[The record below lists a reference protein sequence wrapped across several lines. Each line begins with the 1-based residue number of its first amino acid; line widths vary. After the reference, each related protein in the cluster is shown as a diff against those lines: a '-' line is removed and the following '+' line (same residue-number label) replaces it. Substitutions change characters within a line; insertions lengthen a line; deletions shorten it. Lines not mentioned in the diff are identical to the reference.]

1 MKSSNDLSF
10 KSSPK
15 QNRAKHN
22 LKNFL
27 KKIPPEVLDEMPEI
41 KDAFD
46 PGQKPDISIIKKG
59 EKPEYIRLN
68 KQMNYSDIKMYK
80 KINDLKELVYEI
92 NKEEHKEDLNNI
104 SKENELFEKN
114 YKKIKKDKNKLNRGN
129 YLDYPQFL
137 NISSQYVA
145 KNTKVPNLSDEHN
158 LFSGS
163 PLILQGTELKDYIV
177 YYFGKRVKGIKYLKK
192 LKAYV
197 EKKIE
202 TNNKIDI
209 NEKEKLEE
217 LIKKEKPKGYIPPEE
232 EINILKNDISNSEQT
247 YKNLIEIEEFF
258 KPRKKK
264 LKIIKSLI
272 RQNNRSFNIS
282 TEQSPL
288 KNFVWRITSNFNNE
302 YRNQSNSLNTATT
315 SINMTRKSSPKNS
328 NNINTFNLKNLQR
341 DFHLKLPKLD
351 SSIRSPSNIFNIN
364 NSYKNDKK
372 LKIKKINFNRSL
384 KIDSNSI
391 SRNNKPFQIFKSFYF
406 KEKKSYRRLYNIE
419 PNNKIYKLL
428 QLSNIY
434 SNNDNKKDNYFSV
447 ESDVSDII
455 ELNKEIR
462 ENNKNM
468 EENKF
473 YENTKTNLDD
483 SIKIKEQKIFS
494 KINNINNN
502 KLKNINI
509 SNPNIQKTE
518 EKNNINE
525 IEKENK
531 SFDENYNK
539 VESLFNLIKNKTNNN
554 LEKETKKDI
563 ESYIGSKGKNVE
575 TILTT
580 KSSYNRLHRLINNSK
595 NKKLILEDY
604 AMRKN
609 KYNINDSFSNKQ
621 RIILDK
627 NLGFIKEMIKQK
639 TKFNETLFRDKSK

>member
-1 MKSSNDLSF
+1 MELRKDLF
-10 KSSPK
+10 YKSSPK
-15 QNRAKHN
+15 QN
-22 LKNFL
+22 LKNLF
-27 KKIPPEVLDEMPEI
+27 KKISEKELDEMPQI
-41 KDAFD
+41 NDAFH
-46 PGQKPDISIIKKG
+46 PSKKAFIYGIQKDS
-59 EKPEYIRLN
+59 KPEYIRLN

-137 NISSQYVA
+137 NISSQYVT

-202 TNNKIDI
+202 TNNKIDN

-328 NNINTFNLKNLQR
+328 NNINSFNLKSLQR

-364 NSYKNDKK
+364 NSYKNNKK

-462 ENNKNM
+462 ENNKKM

-509 SNPNIQKTE
+509 SNPNIQKPE

-525 IEKENK
+525 NEKENK

-639 TKFNETLFRDKSK
+639 TKFNEMLFRDKSK

>member
-1 MKSSNDLSF
+1 MELRKDLF
-10 KSSPK
+10 YKSSPK
-15 QNRAKHN
+15 QN
-22 LKNFL
+22 LKNLF
-27 KKIPPEVLDEMPEI
+27 KKISEKELDEMPQI
-41 KDAFD
+41 NDAFH
-46 PGQKPDISIIKKG
+46 PSKKAFIYGIQKDS
-59 EKPEYIRLN
+59 KPEYIRLN

-209 NEKEKLEE
+209 NEKEKIEE

-364 NSYKNDKK
+364 NSYKNNKK

-525 IEKENK
+525 NEKENK

-639 TKFNETLFRDKSK
+639 TKFNEMLFRDKSK

>member
-1 MKSSNDLSF
+1 MELRKDLF
-10 KSSPK
+10 YKSSPK
-15 QNRAKHN
+15 QN
-22 LKNFL
+22 LKNLF
-27 KKIPPEVLDEMPEI
+27 KKISEKELDEMPQI
-41 KDAFD
+41 NDAFN
-46 PGQKPDISIIKKG
+46 PSKKAFIYGIQKDS
-59 EKPEYIRLN
+59 KPEYIRLN

-202 TNNKIDI
+202 TNNKIDN

-328 NNINTFNLKNLQR
+328 NNINSFNLKNLQR

-364 NSYKNDKK
+364 NSYKNNKK

-525 IEKENK
+525 NEKENK

-639 TKFNETLFRDKSK
+639 TKFNEMLFRDKSK

>member
-1 MKSSNDLSF
+1 MELRKDLF
-10 KSSPK
+10 YKSSPK
-15 QNRAKHN
+15 QN
-22 LKNFL
+22 LKNLF
-27 KKIPPEVLDEMPEI
+27 KKISEKELDEMPQI
-41 KDAFD
+41 NDAFH
-46 PGQKPDISIIKKG
+46 PSKKPFIYGIQKDS
-59 EKPEYIRLN
+59 KPEYIRLN

-351 SSIRSPSNIFNIN
+351 SSIRSPSDIFNIN
-364 NSYKNDKK
+364 NSYKNNKK

-509 SNPNIQKTE
+509 SNPNIKKTE

-525 IEKENK
+525 NEKENK

-563 ESYIGSKGKNVE
+563 ESYIGSKGKNAE

-639 TKFNETLFRDKSK
+639 TKFNEMLFRDKSK

>member
-1 MKSSNDLSF
+1 MELRKDLF
-10 KSSPK
+10 YKSSPK
-15 QNRAKHN
+15 QN
-22 LKNFL
+22 LKNLF
-27 KKIPPEVLDEMPEI
+27 KKISEKELDEMPQI
-41 KDAFD
+41 NDAFH
-46 PGQKPDISIIKKG
+46 PGKKAFIYGIQKDS
-59 EKPEYIRLN
+59 KPEYIRLN

-232 EINILKNDISNSEQT
+232 EINIIKNDISNSEQT

-328 NNINTFNLKNLQR
+328 NNINSFNLKSLQR

-364 NSYKNDKK
+364 NSYKNNKK

-525 IEKENK
+525 NEKENK

-539 VESLFNLIKNKTNNN
+539 VESLFNLIKNKTNNI

-639 TKFNETLFRDKSK
+639 TKFNETLFRDKSE

>member
-1 MKSSNDLSF
+1 MELRKDLF
-10 KSSPK
+10 YKSSPK
-15 QNRAKHN
+15 QN
-22 LKNFL
+22 LKNLF
-27 KKIPPEVLDEMPEI
+27 KKISEKELDEMPQI
-41 KDAFD
+41 NDAFH
-46 PGQKPDISIIKKG
+46 PSKKPFIYGIQKDS
-59 EKPEYIRLN
+59 KPEYIRLN

-328 NNINTFNLKNLQR
+328 NNINSFNLKSLQR

-364 NSYKNDKK
+364 NSYKNNKK

-525 IEKENK
+525 NEKENK

-539 VESLFNLIKNKTNNN
+539 VESLFNLIKNKTNNI

-639 TKFNETLFRDKSK
+639 TKFNEMLFRDKSK

>member
-1 MKSSNDLSF
+1 MELRKDLF
-10 KSSPK
+10 YKSSPK
-15 QNRAKHN
+15 QN
-22 LKNFL
+22 LKNLF
-27 KKIPPEVLDEMPEI
+27 KKISEKELDEMPQI
-41 KDAFD
+41 NDAFH
-46 PGQKPDISIIKKG
+46 PSKKAFIYGIQKDS
-59 EKPEYIRLN
+59 KPEYIRLN

-328 NNINTFNLKNLQR
+328 NNINSFNLKSLQR

-428 QLSNIY
+428 QLSNIH

-525 IEKENK
+525 NEKENK

-539 VESLFNLIKNKTNNN
+539 VESLFNLIKNETNNN

-575 TILTT
+575 TILTS

-639 TKFNETLFRDKSK
+639 TKFNEMLFRDKSK

>member
-1 MKSSNDLSF
+1 MELRKDLF
-10 KSSPK
+10 YKSSPK
-15 QNRAKHN
+15 QN
-22 LKNFL
+22 LKNLF
-27 KKIPPEVLDEMPEI
+27 KKISEKELDEMPQI
-41 KDAFD
+41 NDAFH
-46 PGQKPDISIIKKG
+46 PSKKPFIYGIQKDS
-59 EKPEYIRLN
+59 KPEYIRLN

-302 YRNQSNSLNTATT
+302 YRNQNNSLNTATT

-364 NSYKNDKK
+364 NSYKNNKK

-525 IEKENK
+525 NEKENK

-639 TKFNETLFRDKSK
+639 TKFNEMLFRDKSK

>member
-1 MKSSNDLSF
+1 MELRKDLF
-10 KSSPK
+10 YKSSPK
-15 QNRAKHN
+15 QN
-22 LKNFL
+22 LKNLF
-27 KKIPPEVLDEMPEI
+27 KKISEKELDEMPQI
-41 KDAFD
+41 NDAFH
-46 PGQKPDISIIKKG
+46 PSKKPFIYGIQKDS
-59 EKPEYIRLN
+59 KPEYIRLN

-202 TNNKIDI
+202 TNNKIDN

-328 NNINTFNLKNLQR
+328 NNINSFNLKNLQR

-364 NSYKNDKK
+364 NSYKNNKK

-639 TKFNETLFRDKSK
+639 TKFNEMLFRDKSK

>member
-1 MKSSNDLSF
+1 MELRKDLF
-10 KSSPK
+10 YKSSPK
-15 QNRAKHN
+15 QN
-22 LKNFL
+22 LKNLF
-27 KKIPPEVLDEMPEI
+27 KKISEKELDEMPQI
-41 KDAFD
+41 NDAFH
-46 PGQKPDISIIKKG
+46 PSKKAFIYGIQKDS
-59 EKPEYIRLN
+59 KPEYIRLN

-137 NISSQYVA
+137 NISSQYVT

-202 TNNKIDI
+202 TNNKIDN

-315 SINMTRKSSPKNS
+315 SINMTRKSSPKE
-328 NNINTFNLKNLQR
+328 
-341 DFHLKLPKLD
+341 
-351 SSIRSPSNIFNIN
+351 IFI
-364 NSYKNDKK
+364 
-372 LKIKKINFNRSL
+372 L
-384 KIDSNSI
+384 
-391 SRNNKPFQIFKSFYF
+391 
-406 KEKKSYRRLYNIE
+406 
-419 PNNKIYKLL
+419 
-428 QLSNIY
+428 
-434 SNNDNKKDNYFSV
+434 NYQ
-447 ESDVSDII
+447 
-455 ELNKEIR
+455 N
-462 ENNKNM
+462 
-468 EENKF
+468 
-473 YENTKTNLDD
+473 
-483 SIKIKEQKIFS
+483 
-494 KINNINNN
+494 
-502 KLKNINI
+502 
-509 SNPNIQKTE
+509 
-518 EKNNINE
+518 
-525 IEKENK
+525 
-531 SFDENYNK
+531 
-539 VESLFNLIKNKTNNN
+539 
-554 LEKETKKDI
+554 
-563 ESYIGSKGKNVE
+563 
-575 TILTT
+575 
-580 KSSYNRLHRLINNSK
+580 
-595 NKKLILEDY
+595 
-604 AMRKN
+604 
-609 KYNINDSFSNKQ
+609 
-621 RIILDK
+621 
-627 NLGFIKEMIKQK
+627 
-639 TKFNETLFRDKSK
+639 

>member
-1 MKSSNDLSF
+1 MELRKDLF
-10 KSSPK
+10 YKSSPK
-15 QNRAKHN
+15 QN
-22 LKNFL
+22 LKNLF
-27 KKIPPEVLDEMPEI
+27 KKISEKELDEMPQI
-41 KDAFD
+41 NDAFH
-46 PGQKPDISIIKKG
+46 PSKKAFIYGIQKDS
-59 EKPEYIRLN
+59 KPEYIRLN

-217 LIKKEKPKGYIPPEE
+217 LIKNEKPKGYIPPEE

-364 NSYKNDKK
+364 NSYKNNKK

-525 IEKENK
+525 NEKENK

-539 VESLFNLIKNKTNNN
+539 VESLFNLIKNKTNNI

-639 TKFNETLFRDKSK
+639 TKFNEMLFRDKSK

>member
-1 MKSSNDLSF
+1 MELRKDLF
-10 KSSPK
+10 YKSSPK
-15 QNRAKHN
+15 QN
-22 LKNFL
+22 LKNLF
-27 KKIPPEVLDEMPEI
+27 KKISEKELDEMPQI
-41 KDAFD
+41 NDAFH
-46 PGQKPDISIIKKG
+46 PSKKAFIYGIQKDS
-59 EKPEYIRLN
+59 KPEYIRLN

-364 NSYKNDKK
+364 NSYKNNKK

-525 IEKENK
+525 NEKENK

-639 TKFNETLFRDKSK
+639 TKFNEMLFRDKSK

>member
-1 MKSSNDLSF
+1 MELRKDLF
-10 KSSPK
+10 YKSSPK
-15 QNRAKHN
+15 QN
-22 LKNFL
+22 LKNLF
-27 KKIPPEVLDEMPEI
+27 KKISEKELDEMPQI
-41 KDAFD
+41 NDAFH
-46 PGQKPDISIIKKG
+46 PGKKAFIYGIQKDS
-59 EKPEYIRLN
+59 KPEYIRLN

-137 NISSQYVA
+137 IISSQYVA

-202 TNNKIDI
+202 TNNKIDN

-328 NNINTFNLKNLQR
+328 NNINSFNLKSLQR

-364 NSYKNDKK
+364 NSYKNNKK

-428 QLSNIY
+428 QLSNIH

-525 IEKENK
+525 NEKENK

-639 TKFNETLFRDKSK
+639 TKFNEMLFRDKSK

>member
-1 MKSSNDLSF
+1 MELRKDLF
-10 KSSPK
+10 YKSSPK
-15 QNRAKHN
+15 QN
-22 LKNFL
+22 LKNLF
-27 KKIPPEVLDEMPEI
+27 KKISEKELDEMPQI
-41 KDAFD
+41 NDAFH
-46 PGQKPDISIIKKG
+46 PSKKAFIYGIQKDS
-59 EKPEYIRLN
+59 KPEYIRLN

-137 NISSQYVA
+137 NISSQYVS

-202 TNNKIDI
+202 TNNKIDN

-258 KPRKKK
+258 KPRQKK

-364 NSYKNDKK
+364 NSYKNNKK
-372 LKIKKINFNRSL
+372 LKIKKINFNSSL

-428 QLSNIY
+428 QLSNIH

-462 ENNKNM
+462 ENNKKM

-525 IEKENK
+525 NEKENK

-639 TKFNETLFRDKSK
+639 TKFNEMLFRDKSK

>member
-1 MKSSNDLSF
+1 MELRKDLF
-10 KSSPK
+10 YKSSPK
-15 QNRAKHN
+15 QN
-22 LKNFL
+22 LKNLF
-27 KKIPPEVLDEMPEI
+27 KKISEKELDEMPQI
-41 KDAFD
+41 NDAFH
-46 PGQKPDISIIKKG
+46 PSKKAFIYGIQKDS
-59 EKPEYIRLN
+59 KPEYIRLN

-202 TNNKIDI
+202 TNNKIDN

-364 NSYKNDKK
+364 NSYKNNKK

-525 IEKENK
+525 NEKENK

-539 VESLFNLIKNKTNNN
+539 VESLFNLIKNKTNNI

-639 TKFNETLFRDKSK
+639 TKFNEMLFRDKSK

>member
-1 MKSSNDLSF
+1 MELRKDLF
-10 KSSPK
+10 YKSSPK
-15 QNRAKHN
+15 QN
-22 LKNFL
+22 LKNLF
-27 KKIPPEVLDEMPEI
+27 KKISEKELDEMPQI
-41 KDAFD
+41 NDAFH
-46 PGQKPDISIIKKG
+46 PSKKAFIYGIQKDS
-59 EKPEYIRLN
+59 KPEYIRLN

-364 NSYKNDKK
+364 NSYKNNKK

-525 IEKENK
+525 NEKENK

-539 VESLFNLIKNKTNNN
+539 VESLFNLIKSKTNNI

-639 TKFNETLFRDKSK
+639 TKFNEMLFRDKSK

>member
-1 MKSSNDLSF
+1 MELRKDLF
-10 KSSPK
+10 YKSSPK
-15 QNRAKHN
+15 QN
-22 LKNFL
+22 LKNLF
-27 KKIPPEVLDEMPEI
+27 KKISEKELDEMPQI
-41 KDAFD
+41 NDAFH
-46 PGQKPDISIIKKG
+46 PSKKAFIYGIQKDS
-59 EKPEYIRLN
+59 KPEYIRLN

-192 LKAYV
+192 IKAYV

-202 TNNKIDI
+202 TNNKIDN

-364 NSYKNDKK
+364 NSYKNNKK

-428 QLSNIY
+428 QLSNIH

-525 IEKENK
+525 NEKENK

-639 TKFNETLFRDKSK
+639 TKFNEMLFRDKSK

>member
-1 MKSSNDLSF
+1 MELRKDLF
-10 KSSPK
+10 YKSSPK
-15 QNRAKHN
+15 QN
-22 LKNFL
+22 LKNLF
-27 KKIPPEVLDEMPEI
+27 KKISEKELDEMPQI
-41 KDAFD
+41 NDAFH
-46 PGQKPDISIIKKG
+46 PSKKPFIYGIQKDS
-59 EKPEYIRLN
+59 KPEYIRLN

-351 SSIRSPSNIFNIN
+351 SSIRSPSDIFNIN
-364 NSYKNDKK
+364 NSYKNNKK

-525 IEKENK
+525 NEKENK

-539 VESLFNLIKNKTNNN
+539 VESLFNLIKNKTNNI

-563 ESYIGSKGKNVE
+563 ESYIGSKGKNAE

-639 TKFNETLFRDKSK
+639 TKFNEMLFRDKSK

>member
-1 MKSSNDLSF
+1 MELRKDLF
-10 KSSPK
+10 YKSSPK
-15 QNRAKHN
+15 QN
-22 LKNFL
+22 LKNLF
-27 KKIPPEVLDEMPEI
+27 KKISEKELDEMPQI
-41 KDAFD
+41 NDAFH
-46 PGQKPDISIIKKG
+46 PSKKPFIYGIQKDS
-59 EKPEYIRLN
+59 KPEYIRLN

-202 TNNKIDI
+202 TNNKIDN

-364 NSYKNDKK
+364 NSYKNNKK

-525 IEKENK
+525 NEKENK

-539 VESLFNLIKNKTNNN
+539 VESLFNLIKNKTNNI

-639 TKFNETLFRDKSK
+639 TKFNEMLFRDKSK

>member
-1 MKSSNDLSF
+1 MELRKDLF
-10 KSSPK
+10 YKSSPK
-15 QNRAKHN
+15 QN
-22 LKNFL
+22 LKNLF
-27 KKIPPEVLDEMPEI
+27 KKISEKELDEMPQI
-41 KDAFD
+41 NDAFH
-46 PGQKPDISIIKKG
+46 PSKKPFIYGIQKDS
-59 EKPEYIRLN
+59 KPEYIRLN

-328 NNINTFNLKNLQR
+328 NNINSFNLKSLQR

-364 NSYKNDKK
+364 NSYKNNKK

-525 IEKENK
+525 NEKENK

-639 TKFNETLFRDKSK
+639 TKFNEMLFRDKSK

>member
-1 MKSSNDLSF
+1 MELRKDLF
-10 KSSPK
+10 YKSSPK
-15 QNRAKHN
+15 QN
-22 LKNFL
+22 LKNLF
-27 KKIPPEVLDEMPEI
+27 KKISEKELDEMPQI
-41 KDAFD
+41 NDAFH
-46 PGQKPDISIIKKG
+46 PSKKPFIYGIQKDS
-59 EKPEYIRLN
+59 KPEYIRLN

-364 NSYKNDKK
+364 NSYKNNKK

-525 IEKENK
+525 NEKENK

-539 VESLFNLIKNKTNNN
+539 VESLFNLIKNKTNNI

-639 TKFNETLFRDKSK
+639 TKFNEMLFRDKSK

>member
-1 MKSSNDLSF
+1 M
-10 KSSPK
+10 
-15 QNRAKHN
+15 
-22 LKNFL
+22 
-27 KKIPPEVLDEMPEI
+27 
-41 KDAFD
+41 
-46 PGQKPDISIIKKG
+46 
-59 EKPEYIRLN
+59 
-68 KQMNYSDIKMYK
+68 
-80 KINDLKELVYEI
+80 
-92 NKEEHKEDLNNI
+92 
-104 SKENELFEKN
+104 
-114 YKKIKKDKNKLNRGN
+114 
-129 YLDYPQFL
+129 
-137 NISSQYVA
+137 
-145 KNTKVPNLSDEHN
+145 PNLSDEHN

-272 RQNNRSFNIS
+272 RQNNRSFNSS

-288 KNFVWRITSNFNNE
+288 KNFVWRITSNFSNE

-328 NNINTFNLKNLQR
+328 NNINSFNLKSFQR
-341 DFHLKLPKLD
+341 NFHLKLPKLD

-364 NSYKNDKK
+364 NSYKNKKK

-428 QLSNIY
+428 QLSNIH

-462 ENNKNM
+462 ENNKKM

-525 IEKENK
+525 NEKENK

-539 VESLFNLIKNKTNNN
+539 VESLFNLIKNETNNN

-575 TILTT
+575 TILTS
-580 KSSYNRLHRLINNSK
+580 KSSYNRLHRFINNPK
-595 NKKLILEDY
+595 NKKLILEDC

-639 TKFNETLFRDKSK
+639 TKFNEMLFRDKSK

>member
-1 MKSSNDLSF
+1 MELRKDLF
-10 KSSPK
+10 YKSSPK
-15 QNRAKHN
+15 QN
-22 LKNFL
+22 LKNLF
-27 KKIPPEVLDEMPEI
+27 KKISEKELDEMPQI
-41 KDAFD
+41 NDAFH
-46 PGQKPDISIIKKG
+46 PSKKPFIYGIQKDS
-59 EKPEYIRLN
+59 KPEYIRLN

-328 NNINTFNLKNLQR
+328 NNIYSFNLKSLQR

-364 NSYKNDKK
+364 NSYKNNKK

-406 KEKKSYRRLYNIE
+406 KKKKSYRRLYNIE
-419 PNNKIYKLL
+419 PNNKVYKLL

-434 SNNDNKKDNYFSV
+434 SNYDNKKDNYFSV

-525 IEKENK
+525 NEKENK

-639 TKFNETLFRDKSK
+639 TKFNEMLFRDKSK

>member
-1 MKSSNDLSF
+1 MELRKDLF
-10 KSSPK
+10 YKSSPK
-15 QNRAKHN
+15 QN
-22 LKNFL
+22 LKNLF
-27 KKIPPEVLDEMPEI
+27 KKISEKELDEMPQI
-41 KDAFD
+41 NDAFH
-46 PGQKPDISIIKKG
+46 PSKKAFIYGIQKDS
-59 EKPEYIRLN
+59 KPEYIRLN

-217 LIKKEKPKGYIPPEE
+217 LMKKEKPKGYIPPEE

-351 SSIRSPSNIFNIN
+351 SSIRSPSNMFNIN
-364 NSYKNDKK
+364 NSYKNNKK
-372 LKIKKINFNRSL
+372 LKIKKINFNSSL

-509 SNPNIQKTE
+509 SNPNIKKTE

-525 IEKENK
+525 NEKENK

-539 VESLFNLIKNKTNNN
+539 VESLFNLIKNKTNNI

-639 TKFNETLFRDKSK
+639 TKFNEMLFRDKSK

>member
-1 MKSSNDLSF
+1 MELRKDLF
-10 KSSPK
+10 YKSSPK
-15 QNRAKHN
+15 QN
-22 LKNFL
+22 LKNLF
-27 KKIPPEVLDEMPEI
+27 KKISEKELDEMPQI
-41 KDAFD
+41 NDAFH
-46 PGQKPDISIIKKG
+46 PSKKAFIYGIQKDS
-59 EKPEYIRLN
+59 KPEYIRLN

-364 NSYKNDKK
+364 NSYKNNKK

-428 QLSNIY
+428 QLSNIH

-525 IEKENK
+525 NEKENK

-639 TKFNETLFRDKSK
+639 TKFNEMLFRDKSK

>member
-1 MKSSNDLSF
+1 MELRKDLF
-10 KSSPK
+10 YKSSPK
-15 QNRAKHN
+15 QN
-22 LKNFL
+22 LKNLF
-27 KKIPPEVLDEMPEI
+27 KKISEKELDEMPQI
-41 KDAFD
+41 NDAFH
-46 PGQKPDISIIKKG
+46 PSKKPFIYGIQKDS
-59 EKPEYIRLN
+59 KPEYIRLN

-302 YRNQSNSLNTATT
+302 NRNQSNSLNTATT

-364 NSYKNDKK
+364 NSYKNNKK

-419 PNNKIYKLL
+419 PNNKVYKLL

-525 IEKENK
+525 NEKENK

-539 VESLFNLIKNKTNNN
+539 VESLFNLIKSKTNNI

-609 KYNINDSFSNKQ
+609 KYNVNDSFSNKQ

-639 TKFNETLFRDKSK
+639 TKFNEMLFRDKSK

>member
-1 MKSSNDLSF
+1 MELRKDLF
-10 KSSPK
+10 YKSSPK
-15 QNRAKHN
+15 QN
-22 LKNFL
+22 LKNLF
-27 KKIPPEVLDEMPEI
+27 KKISEKELDEMPQI
-41 KDAFD
+41 NDAFH
-46 PGQKPDISIIKKG
+46 PSKKPFIYGIQKDS
-59 EKPEYIRLN
+59 KPEYIRLN

-328 NNINTFNLKNLQR
+328 NNINSFNLKNLQR

-364 NSYKNDKK
+364 NSYKNNKK

-419 PNNKIYKLL
+419 PNNKVYKLL

-525 IEKENK
+525 NEKENK

-539 VESLFNLIKNKTNNN
+539 VESLFNLIKNKTNNI

-639 TKFNETLFRDKSK
+639 TKFNEMLFRDKSK

>member
-1 MKSSNDLSF
+1 MELRKDLF
-10 KSSPK
+10 YKSSPK
-15 QNRAKHN
+15 QN
-22 LKNFL
+22 LKNLF
-27 KKIPPEVLDEMPEI
+27 KKISEKELDEMPQI
-41 KDAFD
+41 NDAFH
-46 PGQKPDISIIKKG
+46 PSKKPFIYGIQKDS
-59 EKPEYIRLN
+59 KPEYIRLN

-328 NNINTFNLKNLQR
+328 NNINSFNLKNLQR

-428 QLSNIY
+428 QLSNIH

-525 IEKENK
+525 NEKENK

-539 VESLFNLIKNKTNNN
+539 VESLFNLIKNKTNNI

-639 TKFNETLFRDKSK
+639 TKFNEMLFRDKSK

>member
-1 MKSSNDLSF
+1 MELRKDLF
-10 KSSPK
+10 YKSSPK
-15 QNRAKHN
+15 QN
-22 LKNFL
+22 LKNLF
-27 KKIPPEVLDEMPEI
+27 KKISEKELDEMPQI
-41 KDAFD
+41 NDAFH
-46 PGQKPDISIIKKG
+46 PSKKAFIYGIQKDS
-59 EKPEYIRLN
+59 KPEYIRLN

-364 NSYKNDKK
+364 NSYKNNKK

-406 KEKKSYRRLYNIE
+406 KEKKSYRRLYNIK

-525 IEKENK
+525 NEKENK

-539 VESLFNLIKNKTNNN
+539 VESLFNLIKNKTNNI

-639 TKFNETLFRDKSK
+639 TKFNEMLFRDKSK

>member
-1 MKSSNDLSF
+1 MELRKDLF
-10 KSSPK
+10 YKSSPK
-15 QNRAKHN
+15 QN
-22 LKNFL
+22 LKNLF
-27 KKIPPEVLDEMPEI
+27 KKISEKELDEMPQI
-41 KDAFD
+41 NDAFH
-46 PGQKPDISIIKKG
+46 PCKKAFIYGIQKDS
-59 EKPEYIRLN
+59 KPEYIRLN

-202 TNNKIDI
+202 TNNKIDN

-328 NNINTFNLKNLQR
+328 NNINSFNLKNLQR

-364 NSYKNDKK
+364 NSYKNNKK

-525 IEKENK
+525 NEKENK

-639 TKFNETLFRDKSK
+639 TKFNEMLFRDKSK

>member
-1 MKSSNDLSF
+1 MELRKDLF
-10 KSSPK
+10 YKSSPK
-15 QNRAKHN
+15 QN
-22 LKNFL
+22 LKNLF
-27 KKIPPEVLDEMPEI
+27 KKISEKELDEMPQI
-41 KDAFD
+41 NDAFH
-46 PGQKPDISIIKKG
+46 PSKKPFIYGIQKDS
-59 EKPEYIRLN
+59 KPEYIRLN

-137 NISSQYVA
+137 NISSQYVT

-202 TNNKIDI
+202 TNNKIDN

-364 NSYKNDKK
+364 NSYKNNKK

-525 IEKENK
+525 NEKENK

-539 VESLFNLIKNKTNNN
+539 VESLFNLIKNKTNNI

-639 TKFNETLFRDKSK
+639 TKFNEMLFRDKSK

>member
-1 MKSSNDLSF
+1 MELRKDLF
-10 KSSPK
+10 YKSSPK
-15 QNRAKHN
+15 QN
-22 LKNFL
+22 LKNLF
-27 KKIPPEVLDEMPEI
+27 KKISEKELDEMPQI
-41 KDAFD
+41 NDAFH
-46 PGQKPDISIIKKG
+46 PSKKPFIYGIQKDS
-59 EKPEYIRLN
+59 KPEYIRLN

-202 TNNKIDI
+202 TNNKIDN

-364 NSYKNDKK
+364 NSYKNNKK

-525 IEKENK
+525 NEKENK

-539 VESLFNLIKNKTNNN
+539 VESLFNLIKNKTNNI

-575 TILTT
+575 TIFTT

-639 TKFNETLFRDKSK
+639 TKFNEMLFRDKSK

>member
-1 MKSSNDLSF
+1 MELRKDLF
-10 KSSPK
+10 YKSSPK
-15 QNRAKHN
+15 QN
-22 LKNFL
+22 LKNLF
-27 KKIPPEVLDEMPEI
+27 KKISEKELDEMPQI
-41 KDAFD
+41 NDAFH
-46 PGQKPDISIIKKG
+46 PSKKPFIYGIQKDS
-59 EKPEYIRLN
+59 KPEYIRLN

-137 NISSQYVA
+137 NISSQYVS

-328 NNINTFNLKNLQR
+328 NNINSFNLKSLQR

-428 QLSNIY
+428 QLSNIH

-525 IEKENK
+525 NEKENK

-539 VESLFNLIKNKTNNN
+539 VESLFNLIKSKTNNI

-639 TKFNETLFRDKSK
+639 TKFNEMLFRDKSK

>member
-1 MKSSNDLSF
+1 MELRKDLF
-10 KSSPK
+10 YKSSPK
-15 QNRAKHN
+15 QN
-22 LKNFL
+22 LKNLF
-27 KKIPPEVLDEMPEI
+27 KKISEKELDEMPQI
-41 KDAFD
+41 NDAFH
-46 PGQKPDISIIKKG
+46 PSKKPFIYGIQKDS
-59 EKPEYIRLN
+59 KPEYIRLN

-328 NNINTFNLKNLQR
+328 NNINSFNLKSLQR

-372 LKIKKINFNRSL
+372 LKIKKINFNSSL
-384 KIDSNSI
+384 KKDSNSI

-428 QLSNIY
+428 QLSNIH

-462 ENNKNM
+462 ENNKKM

-525 IEKENK
+525 NEKENK

-563 ESYIGSKGKNVE
+563 ESYIGSKRKNVE
-575 TILTT
+575 TILAT

-639 TKFNETLFRDKSK
+639 TKFNEMLFRDKSK

>member
-1 MKSSNDLSF
+1 MELRKDLF
-10 KSSPK
+10 YKSSPK
-15 QNRAKHN
+15 QN
-22 LKNFL
+22 LKNLF
-27 KKIPPEVLDEMPEI
+27 KKISEKELDEMPQI
-41 KDAFD
+41 NDAFH
-46 PGQKPDISIIKKG
+46 PGKKAFIYGIQKDS
-59 EKPEYIRLN
+59 KPEYIRLN

-364 NSYKNDKK
+364 NSYKNNKK

-419 PNNKIYKLL
+419 PNNKVYKLL

-525 IEKENK
+525 NEKENK

-539 VESLFNLIKNKTNNN
+539 VESLFNLIKNKTNNI

-580 KSSYNRLHRLINNSK
+580 KNSYNRLHRLINNSK

-639 TKFNETLFRDKSK
+639 TKFNEMLFRDKSK

>member
-1 MKSSNDLSF
+1 MELRKDLF
-10 KSSPK
+10 YKSSPK
-15 QNRAKHN
+15 QN
-22 LKNFL
+22 LKNLF
-27 KKIPPEVLDEMPEI
+27 KKISEKELDEMPQI
-41 KDAFD
+41 NDAFH
-46 PGQKPDISIIKKG
+46 PSKKAFIYGIQKDS
-59 EKPEYIRLN
+59 KPEYIRLN

-364 NSYKNDKK
+364 NSYKNNKK

-525 IEKENK
+525 NEKENK

-539 VESLFNLIKNKTNNN
+539 VESLFNLIKNKTNNI

-639 TKFNETLFRDKSK
+639 TKFNEMLFRDKSK

>member
-1 MKSSNDLSF
+1 MELRKDLF
-10 KSSPK
+10 YKSSPK
-15 QNRAKHN
+15 QN
-22 LKNFL
+22 LKNLF
-27 KKIPPEVLDEMPEI
+27 KKISEKELDEMPQI
-41 KDAFD
+41 NDAFH
-46 PGQKPDISIIKKG
+46 PSKKAFIYGIQKDS
-59 EKPEYIRLN
+59 KPEYIRLN

-92 NKEEHKEDLNNI
+92 NKEDHKEDLNNI

-202 TNNKIDI
+202 TNNKIDN

-232 EINILKNDISNSEQT
+232 EINIIKNDISNSEQT

-288 KNFVWRITSNFNNE
+288 KNFVWKITSNFNNE

-364 NSYKNDKK
+364 NSYKNNKK

-462 ENNKNM
+462 ENNKKM

-509 SNPNIQKTE
+509 SNPNIQKPE

-525 IEKENK
+525 NEKENK

-539 VESLFNLIKNKTNNN
+539 VESLFNLIKNKTNNI

-639 TKFNETLFRDKSK
+639 TKFNEMLFRDKSK

>member
-1 MKSSNDLSF
+1 MELRKDLF
-10 KSSPK
+10 YKSSPK
-15 QNRAKHN
+15 QN
-22 LKNFL
+22 LKNLF
-27 KKIPPEVLDEMPEI
+27 KKISEKELDEMPQI
-41 KDAFD
+41 NDAFH
-46 PGQKPDISIIKKG
+46 PSKKPFIYGIQKDS
-59 EKPEYIRLN
+59 KPEYIRLN

-202 TNNKIDI
+202 TNNKIDN

-328 NNINTFNLKNLQR
+328 NNINSFNLKNLQR

-364 NSYKNDKK
+364 NSYKNNKK

-525 IEKENK
+525 NEKENK

-539 VESLFNLIKNKTNNN
+539 VESLFNLIKNKTNNI

-639 TKFNETLFRDKSK
+639 TKFNEMLFRDKSK

>member
-1 MKSSNDLSF
+1 MELRKDLF
-10 KSSPK
+10 YKSSPK
-15 QNRAKHN
+15 QN
-22 LKNFL
+22 LKNLF
-27 KKIPPEVLDEMPEI
+27 KKISEKELDEMPQI
-41 KDAFD
+41 NDAFH
-46 PGQKPDISIIKKG
+46 PSKKPFIYGIQKDS
-59 EKPEYIRLN
+59 KPEYIRLN

-364 NSYKNDKK
+364 NSYKNNKK

-525 IEKENK
+525 NEKENK

-639 TKFNETLFRDKSK
+639 TKFNEMLFRDKSK

>member
-1 MKSSNDLSF
+1 MELRKDLF
-10 KSSPK
+10 YKSSPK
-15 QNRAKHN
+15 QN
-22 LKNFL
+22 LKNLF
-27 KKIPPEVLDEMPEI
+27 KKISEKELDEMPQI
-41 KDAFD
+41 KDAFH
-46 PGQKPDISIIKKG
+46 PSKKAFIYGIQKDS
-59 EKPEYIRLN
+59 KPEYIRLN

-137 NISSQYVA
+137 NISSQYVT

-202 TNNKIDI
+202 TNNKIDN

-328 NNINTFNLKNLQR
+328 NNINSFNLKSFQR
-341 DFHLKLPKLD
+341 NFHLKLPKLD

-364 NSYKNDKK
+364 NSYKNNKK

-525 IEKENK
+525 NEKENK

-639 TKFNETLFRDKSK
+639 TKFNEMLFRDKSK